1 MATEEIVKTQQ
12 VPSYL
17 ANVLTLGRSNWTPTG
32 ACIRLAY
39 HEEDK
44 LVRENHKRSAFR
56 HLHEIQRACAML
68 EKIIEQI

>member
-1 MATEEIVKTQQ
+1 MSEEIVKTQY

-39 HEEDK
+39 NAPDDLERA
-44 LVRENHKRSAFR
+44 VSKRDALR
-56 HLHEIQRACAML
+56 HLAEVRRAADLLEGIINEI
-68 EKIIEQI
+68 